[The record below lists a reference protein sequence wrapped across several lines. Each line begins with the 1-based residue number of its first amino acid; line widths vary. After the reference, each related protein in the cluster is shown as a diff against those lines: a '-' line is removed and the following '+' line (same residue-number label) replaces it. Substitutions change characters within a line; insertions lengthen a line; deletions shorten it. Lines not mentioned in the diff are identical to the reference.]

1 MPSDRT
7 RSSPQRSVLDFDDPG
22 SAAAFGGLPYA
33 GQDAVLDDGTIVSV
47 SIRSVGPLQMEMAI
61 PGRPP
66 RVIGSDRISIDRVS
80 VSRKKR
86 PMPPPDG
93 VLVVSSLGRLD
104 ASLMPTGVSEK
115 VLGAAEFVN
124 LGPSLSMESA
134 SDISALVDFAQTT
147 RMVISSP
154 EWFRDEVVFASAI
167 VRLVASGVVCAV
179 VGLPAGPLVGVD
191 DRLKEALGCDLELL
205 LEDDL
210 EWAAT
215 MARQSRGVWLRH
227 DTQIRWHETEEGWAP
242 FVEAPP
248 IPSVSVLL
256 ASMRPKRVPEVLRQI
271 GGQRTVEAEVVVGLH
286 TEDRASVATVEAAMR
301 DVGIGGTVA
310 RFDPALPLGAML
322 NVMAERASG
331 AFVTKWDDDD
341 LYGPHHLEDLVVALR
356 HSGSDLIG
364 KRAEFVYFADANE
377 TIVRETRGA
386 ERKAAANVAGATLFT
401 SRELFLAVGGFAPI
415 PRAVDFQLQR
425 RYRSLGLEVYRT
437 HGFGFV
443 VVRRP
448 GAHTWSVSDE
458 VLRER
463 AERVWSGVPEI
474 ADVFPYDG

>member
-1 MPSDRT
+1 
-7 RSSPQRSVLDFDDPG
+7 
-22 SAAAFGGLPYA
+22 
-33 GQDAVLDDGTIVSV
+33 
-47 SIRSVGPLQMEMAI
+47 
-61 PGRPP
+61 
-66 RVIGSDRISIDRVS
+66 
-80 VSRKKR
+80 
-86 PMPPPDG
+86 
-93 VLVVSSLGRLD
+93 
-104 ASLMPTGVSEK
+104 
-115 VLGAAEFVN
+115 
-124 LGPSLSMESA
+124 
-134 SDISALVDFAQTT
+134 
-147 RMVISSP
+147 
-154 EWFRDEVVFASAI
+154 
-167 VRLVASGVVCAV
+167 
-179 VGLPAGPLVGVD
+179 
-191 DRLKEALGCDLELL
+191 
-205 LEDDL
+205 
-210 EWAAT
+210 
-215 MARQSRGVWLRH
+215 
-227 DTQIRWHETEEGWAP
+227 
-242 FVEAPP
+242 
-248 IPSVSVLL
+248 
-256 ASMRPKRVPEVLRQI
+256 
-271 GGQRTVEAEVVVGLH
+271 
-286 TEDRASVATVEAAMR
+286 
-301 DVGIGGTVA
+301 
-310 RFDPALPLGAML
+310 ML

-364 KRAEFVYFADANE
+364 KRAEFVYFADVNE